1 MDQAL
6 RSKLD
11 RVTNALFAGGVNNPL
26 TYIEQLG
33 YLIFLKLLDEREGEL
48 ELRTRLLGDATNG
61 GNQSLFPAQAARY
74 RWSQWRFKGGPALR
88 DFVRDEVFPYMA
100 SLGKEDPQ
108 VAIYFQD
115 ARLDVDDPNVLK
127 VVVDE
132 LDGIEFKRLGT
143 DVKGDIYEYLLT
155 YLNTM
160 EGALLGQFRTPR
172 QIRLAMVA
180 MLDPDLGDTMFDPA
194 AGTGGFLID
203 AVEHVLAKY
212 SDQPREVPIYG
223 EEWLEKRGQTIAEAK
238 AAIPNLQ
245 TWRKGAGEK
254 IPNWAVLEQSIYG
267 WEVSRQMMRV
277 SMMNLVLHGIRAA
290 HVKRANALSEMGGL
304 TDEDLRRR
312 YRVVLSNPPFAG
324 VLPKE
329 SIRGDL
335 ATTSKKSEILFLEV
349 VMNSLAPGG
358 RAAVIVPEGLLFG
371 SSTAHVALRRRLVT
385 DYELLAVVSLP
396 AGVFKPYA
404 GVKTAILVF
413 RRPVAGDEERVTR
426 EQAGVAVSP
435 GTRHPSP
442 GTRRVWFYE
451 VRNDG
456 FDPDKITGGGRAQTP
471 DKNDLPD
478 LLRQWVNYKAGG
490 YQTPPGV
497 EAGEILPADAPDPQ
511 CWWAKPSTIAENEFN
526 LGAGRYKPQVA
537 DKTPDEDPAELIRET
552 LEKERGIMASL
563 DSLLKDVEAVR

>member
-33 YLIFLKLLDEREGEL
+33 YLIFLKLLDERESEL
-48 ELRTRLLGDATNG
+48 DLQRRLMGDSTNG
-61 GNQSLFPAQAARY
+61 SGRSLFPDQAARY

-115 ARLDVDDPNVLK
+115 ARLEVDDANVFK

-132 LDGIEFKRLGT
+132 LDGIEFKKLGT

-212 SDQPREVPIYG
+212 SEQPREVPIYG

-304 TDEDLRRR
+304 TDEDLRRK

-413 RRPVAGDEERVTR
+413 RKPVTGDEERVTR
-426 EQAGVAVSP
+426 EQAADALSP
-435 GTRHPSP
+435 DTRHSSL

-456 FDPDKITGGGRAQTP
+456 FDPDKITGGGRGQTP

-478 LLRQWVNYKAGG
+478 LLRQWSSYKAGG
-490 YQTPPGV
+490 YQTPPGFEAV
-497 EAGEILPADAPDPQ
+497 ETLPPGTPDPQ
-511 CWWAKPSTIAENEFN
+511 CWWAKPSTIAENDFN
-526 LGAGRYKPQVA
+526 LAAGRYKPRVA
-537 DKTPDEDPAELIRET
+537 DATPEEDPAELIRET
-552 LEKERGIMASL
+552 LEKERRIVTGL
-563 DSLLKDVEAVR
+563 DKLLAEVEAQR

>member
-33 YLIFLKLLDEREGEL
+33 YLIFLKLLDERESEL
-48 ELRTRLLGDATNG
+48 DLQRRLMGDSANG
-61 GNQSLFPAQAARY
+61 SGRSLFPDQAARY

-115 ARLDVDDPNVLK
+115 ARLEVDDSNVFK

-132 LDGIEFKRLGT
+132 LDGIEFKKLGT

-304 TDEDLRRR
+304 TDEDLRRK

-396 AGVFKPYA
+396 AGVFRPYA

-413 RRPVAGDEERVTR
+413 RRPSESA
-426 EQAGVAVSP
+426 
-435 GTRHPSP
+435 PSP
-442 GTRRVWFYE
+442 LGGERGEATEATLPASRRVWFYE

-456 FDPDKITGGGRAQTP
+456 FDPDKIVGGGRQLTP
-471 DKNDLPD
+471 ECNDLPD
-478 LLRQWVNYKAGG
+478 LLRQWDAYKAGG
-490 YQTPPGV
+490 FRTLPGV
-497 EAGEILPADAPDPQ
+497 ATGTLLPAGTPESQ
-511 CWWAKPSTIAENEFN
+511 SWWATTAALAENDFN
-526 LGAGRYKPQVA
+526 LAAGRYKPQVA
-537 DKTPDEDPAELIRET
+537 EAASDEDPAELVRATMKLERSVFRE
-552 LEKERGIMASL
+552 LNRLRKE
-563 DSLLKDVEAVR
+563 VEALR

>member
-1 MDQAL
+1 MD
-6 RSKLD
+6 
-11 RVTNALFAGGVNNPL
+11 
-26 TYIEQLG
+26 
-33 YLIFLKLLDEREGEL
+33 
-48 ELRTRLLGDATNG
+48 DAN
-61 GNQSLFPAQAARY
+61 
-74 RWSQWRFKGGPALR
+74 
-88 DFVRDEVFPYMA
+88 VF
-100 SLGKEDPQ
+100 
-108 VAIYFQD
+108 
-115 ARLDVDDPNVLK
+115 K

-132 LDGIEFKRLGT
+132 LDGIEFKKLGT

-155 YLNTM
+155 YLNTL

-212 SDQPREVPIYG
+212 SEHPREVPIYG
-223 EEWLEKRGQTIAEAK
+223 EEWLDKRGQTIAEAK

-290 HVKRANALSEMGGL
+290 HVKRANALSKMGGL
-304 TDEDLRRR
+304 TDEDLRRK

-349 VMNSLAPGG
+349 VMNSLASGG

-413 RRPVAGDEERVTR
+413 RKPSTGDEGRAPRERAAD
-426 EQAGVAVSP
+426 AGSP
-435 GTRHPSP
+435 NTGHPTS

-456 FDPDKITGGGRAQTP
+456 FDPDKITGGGRGQTP
-471 DKNDLPD
+471 EKNDLPD
-478 LLRQWVNYKAGG
+478 LLRQWSNYKAGG
-490 YQTPPGV
+490 YQTPPGF
-497 EAGEILPADAPDPQ
+497 EAVEILPPGTPDPQ
-511 CWWAKPSTIAENEFN
+511 CWWAQPSTIAKNDFN
-526 LGAGRYKPQVA
+526 IAAGRYKPQVA
-537 DKTPDEDPAELIRET
+537 EATPEEDPAELIRET
-552 LEKERGIMASL
+552 LEKERSIVVGF
-563 DSLLKDVEAVR
+563 DTLLSEVEGLR